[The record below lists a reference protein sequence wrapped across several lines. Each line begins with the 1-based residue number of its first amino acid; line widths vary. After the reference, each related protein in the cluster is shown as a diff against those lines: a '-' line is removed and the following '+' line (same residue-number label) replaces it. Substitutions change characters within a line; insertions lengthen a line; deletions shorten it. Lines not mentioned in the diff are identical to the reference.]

1 MTSMIMVRME
11 KTEPLVET
19 LAKVMDEH
27 PLLVVIEVKRLNNG
41 SYVASNLSRT
51 LWKTS

>member
-1 MTSMIMVRME
+1 MIIVRME

-19 LAKVMDEH
+19 LAKVRRIEH
-27 PLLVVIEVKRLNNG
+27 PLLVVIEVKRLNNR
-41 SYVASNLSRT
+41 SCSLASNLSGL